1 MSRLSDRTASSF
13 PMPVA
18 WTRPRMSQ
26 GPGRDNADRDNA
38 VSGHGESRAPVC
50 PMAPDVVDMDSE
62 LGYWRG
68 HYRGLPGGSALRY
81 GDYEPAVK
89 LGLDAYMRS
98 NGRALDEMDIELEMR
113 YRRTRGG
120 SRLDWDQARTIVRL
134 AWNHLHLRGLKE

>member
-1 MSRLSDRTASSF
+1 MSTLSDRTASSF
-13 PMPVA
+13 PMPA
-18 WTRPRMSQ
+18 SWTRARLSQ
-26 GPGRDNADRDNA
+26 ASGDKVHGHS
-38 VSGHGESRAPVC
+38 SGHGEHRAPVC

-98 NGRALDEMDIELEMR
+98 NGRALEEMEAELETR

-120 SRLDWDQARTIVRL
+120 SRLDWEQARTVVRL